1 MNRNIGHIVSLAA
14 LVCAMSGLAQA
25 QQPSQIVSANTG
37 GPYLDATLE
46 AWGKTFT
53 ESTGIK
59 VVGDG
64 PQSLAKIQQMVKS
77 GNITWDVVEVPPVFT
92 LRHCGTLFQELPA
105 DLQNRK
111 DVLPGFGNACGV
123 PDAGYANLMLYNTKR
138 FPNGGPKNWA
148 EFFDVQKFP
157 GKRGLWNGAEGV
169 NLEIALLADG
179 VAPQD
184 LYPMDLNRAF
194 AKLTKLRPHIVFWST
209 GAQSTQMMESQ
220 EVDMIMAWSSRAY
233 PALKNN
239 APFEPVWNQHIIY
252 NNVLAILKGAPHPA
266 VSANYIRH
274 AIDPVRQARLSELF
288 PVTPAVIGATPK
300 LDAAGMKIFAGT
312 PERAASAIRPNLQWV
327 ADNSAEIQRRWT
339 EWLNK

>member
-1 MNRNIGHIVSLAA
+1 MNRNIHKIVSLAA
-14 LVCAMSGLAQA
+14 FTCAVGGLALA
-25 QQPSQIVSANTG
+25 QQPSQIVTVNTG
-37 GPYLDATLE
+37 GPYLAATLE
-46 AWGKTFT
+46 ASGKSFT
-53 ESTGIK
+53 QATGIK
-59 VVGDG
+59 VIGDG

-123 PDAGYANLMLYNTKR
+123 PVAGYANLMLYNTKT

-179 VAPQD
+179 VAPKD
-184 LYPMDLNRAF
+184 LYPLDLDRAF
-194 AKLTKLRPHIVFWST
+194 AKLTKLRPNIVFWSA

-220 EVDMIMAWSSRAY
+220 EVDMLMAWSSRAY
-233 PALKNN
+233 PALKNG

-252 NNVLAILKGAPHPA
+252 NNVLTILKGAPNPTA
-266 VSANYIRH
+266 SANYIRT
-274 AIDPVRQARLSELF
+274 ALTPANQARVSELF
-288 PVTPAVIGATPK
+288 PVAPAVIGATPK
-300 LDAAGMKIFAGT
+300 LDAAGVKIFAGT
-312 PERAASAIRPNLQWV
+312 PERTASAVRPNLQWV
-327 ADNSAEIQRRWT
+327 ADNSAEIQKRWT